1 MFLFNFSAIKKMFSK
16 DEPKDFTPK
25 FEVVSCFV
33 EYDNNILLLL
43 RQDHKPQG
51 NTYGVPA
58 GKIDVGETA
67 RQAMVREGKEETG
80 IMLDNITYIDKF
92 YVRYPDYDFI
102 YHIFH
107 KIFDTQ
113 PNVTIHP
120 NEHKAYIRKTPKEA
134 LELNL
139 IRDMDE
145 CIKLF
150 YKDK

>member
-33 EYDNNILLLL
+33 EYDNKILLLL

-58 GKIDVGETA
+58 GKIDAGETP
-67 RQAMVREGKEETG
+67 RQAMVREGKEETQ
-80 IMLDNITYIDKF
+80 ITLDNITYIDKF

-107 KIFDTQ
+107 KKFDTQ
-113 PNVTIHP
+113 PKVTIHP
-120 NEHKAYIRKTPKEA
+120 NEHKTYIRKTPKES
-134 LELNL
+134 LELDL